1 MEEKELLKKLLKIQ
15 HNFTGDEFASLY
27 EDDKLKDDA
36 FDILKN
42 KDADRITKLKDN
54 KDATTEAY
62 NKGAQETRAKERGKF
77 EKEIKDAFEFESD
90 SIGVDLIKELVGKKT
105 EKQIKDTDVKTH
117 PLFLDLE
124 KKSIPKTKFEEL
136 QTEFDVFKQTK
147 EREKVTNVLRTKGR
161 EVFMGLN
168 PVLNKDK
175 TKAENQINTFL
186 NLVTNQDVLL
196 QDDGNHILLDKEKKR
211 KEDEHGNPIKF
222 TSFVEKEAS
231 KLFDFEKQDKK
242 GASGNDNDGGDGV
255 IIKPANDAE
264 YQKAITNASSPEER
278 AKIYKAY
285 HG

>member
-1 MEEKELLKKLLKIQ
+1 LS
-15 HNFTGDEFASLY
+15 GDEFASLY

-42 KDADRITKLKDN
+42 KDAERITKLRDN
-54 KDATTEAY
+54 KDALTEAY
-62 NKGAQETRAKERGKF
+62 NKGAKETKAKERSKY
-77 EKEIKDAFEFESD
+77 ETEIKEAFEFDSD
-90 SIGVDLIKELVGKKT
+90 AIGVDLVKELVGKNSKKEIT
-105 EKQIKDTDVKTH
+105 DADIKVH
-117 PLFLDLE
+117 PLYLKRE
-124 KKSIPKTKFEEL
+124 KETIAKVKFDEL

-175 TKAENQINTFL
+175 SKAENQINTFL

-211 KEDEHGNPIKF
+211 KEDEHGNPVKF

-242 GASGNDNDGGDGV
+242 GSTGNANDGDGGV

-264 YQKAITNASSPEER
+264 YNARMVKLKSPEER
-278 AKIYKAY
+278 EKLYKAY